1 MVITFFVSSSWII
14 NEFAI
19 TCFWFFL
26 YFSTSAIENI
36 NDSKKRWMVFGLA
49 LKDLVDKI
57 RSFVEKKVLKDYFNL
72 RTSHG
77 IHSQSSSSRLKNCG
91 FTFLKYENINCN
103 NAVPKLRDGKFDYD
117 VFDCRVMSH
126 VDYAKLYLEN
136 YMTKFTVF
144 DEHCDASAVLNLL
157 GRVPVFSRT
166 VQKAAESVGNYRNA
180 WAHPT
185 VFEYWNSGKFY
196 QCFQDMETLANALG
210 LPFADKTKLLANLK
224 TWRVTGTNRHNLHE
238 SLQYPWE
245 HIPAWLH
252 PH

>member
-1 MVITFFVSSSWII
+1 
-14 NEFAI
+14 
-19 TCFWFFL
+19 
-26 YFSTSAIENI
+26 
-36 NDSKKRWMVFGLA
+36 MVFGLA

-103 NAVPKLRDGKFDYD
+103 NALPKLRDGKFDYD

-136 YMTKFTVF
+136 YMAKFTVF

-157 GRVPVFSRT
+157 GRVPVFSL
-166 VQKAAESVGNYRNA
+166 AAQSAARNVRRDRNA
-180 WAHPT
+180 WAHCAFQDWDPA
-185 VFEYWNSGKFY
+185 KFQ
-196 QCFQDMETLANALG
+196 QCFQDMKRLVNALG
-210 LPFADKTKLLANLK
+210 LPAADETKLLADLN
-224 TWRVTGTNRHNLHE
+224 TWEKTGTNRHNLNK

-245 HIPAWLH
+245 HPYLASSPLGFIVVWKSFRKAFRILAFD
-252 PH
+252 